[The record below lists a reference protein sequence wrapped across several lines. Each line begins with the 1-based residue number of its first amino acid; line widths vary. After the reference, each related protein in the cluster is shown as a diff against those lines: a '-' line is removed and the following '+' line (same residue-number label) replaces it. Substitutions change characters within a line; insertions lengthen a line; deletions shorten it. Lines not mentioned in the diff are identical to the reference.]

1 MQNDIPS
8 REKKKKKKKRFLQIP
23 SVPFKFLQILLT
35 RKKIQ
40 FL

>member
-8 REKKKKKKKRFLQIP
+8 REKKKEKKKRFLQIP
-23 SVPFKFLQILLT
+23 VPFKFLQILLT